1 MDDTKALSL
10 IQLKKI
16 ILQKAAL
23 SLAAYCGVMNPDL
36 MRIKSDPTAS
46 LFDCQPHH
54 DLIIDK
60 LEAIARFCQDPQ
72 NNKPVKNL
80 IITMPPRHGKSFL
93 AVEHFVPWFVGMN
106 PNLNVIACSYS
117 DDLAVDKFGAS
128 VLTTLNS
135 PTYRDIF
142 PHVALSPSAQSK
154 DNMTTTLGGELVFS
168 GLNGGITGKGANLL
182 LLDDPH
188 KNREQA
194 ESKLYR
200 DKTWDSFVDDFLS
213 RGNTGKTPVILIMTR
228 WHPDDIVGR
237 LTDPDNP
244 HYNAENANNWEILR
258 LPALA
263 EIDDPLG
270 RAEGEALWPSRF
282 SREDLE
288 KKRAQNPHGFSSLYQ
303 GDPILAGGHF
313 FDVDSLRYYDSTPP
327 EGLLYSAALDA
338 GITEGQRSDY
348 SALLFGGFD
357 AQGNFWVHHQGLL
370 DKMINTK
377 LGPAAGKKIARF
389 TTDHTLLTLYM
400 EKGPATA
407 AVDPLLQDELKRL
420 NVVITQ
426 KRVPATM
433 SKAARATT
441 LKALM
446 EQGRVFLP
454 RFAPWKEKTVE
465 QLRKFGRGGH
475 DDAVDALA
483 LMTSEVHK
491 QIKRQDAAPKPEKD
505 ETAPMTVG
513 QMIAETKRKNKRK
526 RGFAR

>member
-60 LEAIARFCQDPQ
+60 LEAIARFCQDPI
-72 NNKPVKNL
+72 NADPVKNL

-93 AVEHFVPWFVGMN
+93 AVEHFVPWFIGLN

-135 PTYRDIF
+135 AAYRDIF
-142 PHVALSPSAQSK
+142 PHVALSQSAQSK

-194 ESKLYR
+194 QSKLYR
-200 DKTWDSFVDDFLS
+200 DKTWDSLVDDFLS
-213 RGNTGKTPVILIMTR
+213 RGNTGRTPVIIIMTR
-228 WHPDDIVGR
+228 WHSDDVVGR
-237 LTDPDNP
+237 LTDPENP
-244 HYNAENANNWEILR
+244 YYNVQNAEKWEILR

-270 RAEGEALWPSRF
+270 RSEGEALWPARF
-282 SREDLE
+282 NKQELE
-288 KKRAQNPHGFSSLYQ
+288 EKQAQNPHGFSSLYQ
-303 GDPILAGGHF
+303 GNPIPDGGHF
-313 FDVDSLRYYDSTPP
+313 FDADSLRYYDSKPP

-338 GITEGQRSDY
+338 ALTDGKRSDY
-348 SALLFGGFD
+348 SALFFGGFD
-357 AQGNFWVHHQGLL
+357 AQGNFWVHHQALL
-370 DKMINTK
+370 DKKQNTK
-377 LGPAAGKKIARF
+377 LAPNAAQKIARF
-389 TTDHTLLTLYM
+389 ANDHTLLTLYM

-407 AVDPLLQDELKRL
+407 AVDPLLQDELRRL
-420 NVVITQ
+420 NLFVTQ
-426 KRVPATM
+426 KRVA
-433 SKAARATT
+433 SNINKEARAAT
-441 LKALM
+441 LKGLIA
-446 EQGRVFLP
+446 QGRVFLP
-454 RFAPWKEKTVE
+454 RFAPWKEQVVE
-465 QLRKFGRGGH
+465 QIQRFGRGGH

-491 QIKRQDAAPKPEKD
+491 QIKRQDAPPKPEKD
-505 ETAPMTVG
+505 ETAPMTIG